1 MLRFNNIAT
10 SCMIDLSVKK
20 KIFFFSIYPRTK
32 NKGLDLCTTYNV
44 DPVEFV
50 EQWMAFSL
58 SHLNGAEPT
67 LDYLNDLERKELAN
81 KKCSKTNKNDRLN
94 VGHSSHS
101 DAANLQQLKI
111 YGSDLDRNEDVGD
124 VMDSYLCNT
133 PKVSANLYSFIK

>member
-1 MLRFNNIAT
+1 M
-10 SCMIDLSVKK
+10 KK
-20 KIFFFSIYPRTK
+20 L
-32 NKGLDLCTTYNV
+32 GLDLCTTYNV

-81 KKCSKTNKNDRLN
+81 KKALKSAKNDRFN
-94 VGHSSHS
+94 VQR
-101 DAANLQQLKI
+101 DADIKQLRI
-111 YGSDLDRNEDVGD
+111 YGSDMDRIENVGD

-133 PKVSANLYSFIK
+133 PKVSANIFYKCLSENFMSEYLSCFLMFFAIGLGCRYKSS